1 MFSYLYGFRLL
12 VLVNLPMIQYVC
24 FLLSDLYFLLHV
36 HHFCRLDDLIL
47 EAIKNLKE
55 ASGSNKGAIA
65 TYIEVM
71 AAN

>member
-1 MFSYLYGFRLL
+1 
-12 VLVNLPMIQYVC
+12 MIQYVC

-71 AAN
+71 ATN